1 VRFSHIIATKGRPD
15 VLRGALENS
24 LATLPHG
31 SELIVV
37 DGDPDCSAEPVVREL
52 EALAVRGRGQGSS
65 IEDGPTMRYLTCRPG
80 LTIQRNRGI
89 DAAGGEVLLF
99 TDDDCTLEPEIFEGL
114 AAAYA
119 DPSLVGASGRLI
131 EGPSGRIG
139 SDCDSRL
146 RRLVLGGG
154 RQGTMTA
161 FGFRRPIVDT
171 DREHELEFM
180 PGSFMSA
187 RRDAA
192 RAVRFDER
200 LTGYALGEDDDF
212 SFRLSRMGKMRY
224 LPTAVVHHRQVG
236 RPGLVDSRAFNRNL
250 VLSRAYLL
258 QKNFGDGARARLGFA
273 ALIAMLCGHRILN
286 REWRGLRGLLDGLVD
301 VQRRGPGAGAW
312 VAEAAQHDPRP
323 GGREESETDGERAG
337 AF

>member
-1 VRFSHIIATKGRPD
+1 
-15 VLRGALENS
+15 VLREALENS

-31 SELIVV
+31 DELIVV
-37 DGDPDCSAEPVVREL
+37 DGDPECSAEPVVGEL
-52 EALAVRGRGQGSS
+52 EARAERGGQQGSS
-65 IEDGPTMRYLTCRPG
+65 TLDGRRMRYLPCRPG

-89 DAAGGEVLLF
+89 DVAGGEVLLF
-99 TDDDCTLEPEIFEGL
+99 TDDDCTLEPGIFEEL

-119 DPSLVGASGRLI
+119 DPSLVGASGRLV
-131 EGPSGRIG
+131 ESPTGRIG
-139 SDCDSRL
+139 SDDSHL

-171 DREHELEFM
+171 EREHELEFM

-212 SFRLSRMGKMRY
+212 SIRLSRIGRMRY
-224 LPTAVVHHRQVG
+224 LPAAVVHHRQVG
-236 RPGLVDSRAFNRNL
+236 QGGLVDSRAFNRNL

-273 ALIAMLCGHRILN
+273 ALIAVLCGHRILN
-286 REWRGLRGLLDGLVD
+286 REWRGLRGLLEGLVD
-301 VQRRGPGAGAW
+301 LQRHGPGAGEW
-312 VAEAAQHDPRP
+312 VAEA
-323 GGREESETDGERAG
+323 T
-337 AF
+337 

>member
-1 VRFSHIIATKGRPD
+1 
-15 VLRGALENS
+15 LENS

-37 DGDPDCSAEPVVREL
+37 DGDSECSAEPVVREL
-52 EALAVRGRGQGSS
+52 EARAEGARQQRSS
-65 IEDGPTMRYLTCRPG
+65 IEDGPSTQDGPSIRFLTCRPG

-89 DAAGGEVLLF
+89 DVAGGEVLLF
-99 TDDDCTLEPEIFEGL
+99 TDDDCTIEPGVFEEL
-114 AAAYA
+114 ARAYA
-119 DPSLVGASGRLI
+119 DPSLVGASGRLV
-131 EGPSGRIG
+131 ESPSGRIG
-139 SDCDSRL
+139 SDDSRL

-154 RQGTMTA
+154 RQGTMTS

-212 SFRLSRMGKMRY
+212 SYRLSRVGKVRY
-224 LPTAVVHHRQVG
+224 LPAAVVHHRQVG
-236 RPGLVDSRAFNRNL
+236 QPGLVDSRAFNRNL
-250 VLSRAYLL
+250 VLSRVYLL
-258 QKNFGDGARARLGFA
+258 QKNFGRGARARLGFA
-273 ALIAMLCGHRILN
+273 ALIAVLCAHRILN
-286 REWRGLRGLLDGLVD
+286 REWRGVRGLLEGLVD
-301 VQRRGPGAGAW
+301 LQRHGPGAGEW
-312 VAEAAQHDPRP
+312 VAE
-323 GGREESETDGERAG
+323 ERG
-337 AF
+337 

>member
-1 VRFSHIIATKGRPD
+1 
-15 VLRGALENS
+15 LENS

-37 DGDPDCSAEPVVREL
+37 DGDPERSGEPVVREL
-52 EALAVRGRGQGSS
+52 EAGAERGRQNGTS
-65 IEDGPTMRYLTCRPG
+65 IQDGPSIRYLACRPG

-89 DAAGGEVLLF
+89 DVAGGEVLLF
-99 TDDDCTLEPEIFEGL
+99 TDDDCTLEPGIFDGL

-171 DREHELEFM
+171 DREHELQFM

-192 RAVRFDER
+192 SAVRFDER

-224 LPTAVVHHRQVG
+224 LPAAVVHHRQVG

-258 QKNFGDGARARLGFA
+258 RKNFGDGVRARLGFA

-286 REWRGLRGLLDGLVD
+286 REWHGLRGLLEGLVD
-301 VQRRGPGAGAW
+301 VRRHGPGAGAW
-312 VAEAAQHDPRP
+312 VADAVQGNSRP
-323 GGREESETDGERAG
+323 SER
-337 AF
+337 